1 MLELKNLFVE
11 VENKPVLKNINLSI
25 SSGGIMVLFGPNGSG
40 KSTLIKAV
48 MGFEG
53 YKVTKGEIIVNGK
66 KVNGLSVDERA
77 KLGAGIMF
85 QHPPKVRGV
94 KLAQISEY
102 LCGDNK
108 KIERL
113 AKELSLKEHLER
125 DINSGFSGGEMKR
138 SELFQLALQ
147 GADLLLLDE
156 PESGVDIE
164 NISIMGAVLNKYLAD
179 KRKSA
184 LIITHTGYILDYIKA
199 KSGCLLIDGEL
210 WCSGKNPKDMFEE
223 IKEEGYEH
231 CRECHGKN

>member
-1 MLELKNLFVE
+1 MLEIKNLCVK
-11 VENKPVLKNINLSI
+11 VENRLILKNINLSI
-25 SSGGIMVLFGPNGSG
+25 AKGDVMVLFGPNGSG

-53 YKVTKGEIIVNGK
+53 YNVTKGEIVLNGK
-66 KVNGLSVDERA
+66 KVNGFSIDERA

-94 KLAQISEY
+94 RLAQISEY

-147 GADLLLLDE
+147 DPDLLLLDE

-164 NISIMGAVLNKYLAD
+164 NISIMGEVLNCYLAD

-184 LIITHTGYILDYIKA
+184 LIITHTGYILDYINA

-210 WCSGKNPKDMFEE
+210 WCSGRSPKNMFEE
-223 IKEEGYEH
+223 IKKEGYEH